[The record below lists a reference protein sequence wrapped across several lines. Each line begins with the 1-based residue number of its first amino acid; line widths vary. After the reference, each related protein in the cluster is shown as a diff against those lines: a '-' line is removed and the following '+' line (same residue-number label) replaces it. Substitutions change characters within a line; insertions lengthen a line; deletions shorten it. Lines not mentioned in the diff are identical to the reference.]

1 MEPLITL
8 YERESEDPNTLP
20 AALATLY
27 NGGLAVPE
35 GVATSRPYVF
45 ANFVESIDGVVSYN
59 APGQVGG
66 GMISGDKEQDKMVM
80 GLLRARAD
88 AVIFGTSSL
97 RADANHPRI
106 PAYIYR
112 PLAAEYDKFR
122 TLLGRQSPYPLT
134 VVMTESGHIDLN
146 DRTFSVPGLHT
157 LVATT
162 AKGQDYLAQQPIPA
176 SIEVRVVETGQEEQA
191 GSGISPNA
199 VLKLL
204 AEHYGV
210 RVALYEGGPTLLASF
225 LKAHLIDELFLT
237 LSPLIVGHTQ
247 EQHRLSLVEGYGFS
261 PATAPWSTLLS
272 VKLADN
278 HLLLRYKFTWDQ

>member
-8 YERESEDPNTLP
+8 YERESEDPDTLP

-35 GVATSRPYVF
+35 GTATGRPYVY

-66 GMISGDKEQDKMVM
+66 GVISGGKEQDKMVM

-106 PAYIYR
+106 PSYIYR
-112 PLAAEYDKFR
+112 PLAAEYDKYR
-122 TLLGRQSPYPLT
+122 SMLGRQSPYPLT
-134 VVMTESGHIDLN
+134 VVMTESGQIDLT
-146 DRTFSVPGLHT
+146 DRTFSVPGVHT

-162 AKGQDYLAQQPIPA
+162 AKGRDFLAQQSIPA
-176 SIEVRVVETGQEEQA
+176 PIEVRVVETGQEEQTE
-191 GSGISPNA
+191 SGVSPA
-199 VLKLL
+199 AALKLL

-237 LSPLIVGHTQ
+237 FSPQIVGRIPT
-247 EQHRLSLVEGYGFS
+247 QHRLSLVEGYTFS
-261 PATAPWSTLLS
+261 PDTAPWPTLLS

-278 HLLLRYKFTWDQ
+278 HLLLRYKFTWD